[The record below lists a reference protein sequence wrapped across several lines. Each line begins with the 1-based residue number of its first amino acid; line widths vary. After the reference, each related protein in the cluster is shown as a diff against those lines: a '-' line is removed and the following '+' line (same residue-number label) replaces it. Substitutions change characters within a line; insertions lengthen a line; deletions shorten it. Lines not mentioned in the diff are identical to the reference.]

1 MNDYQRSLPIV
12 PNIEAKPGLSEGDY
26 LAMALFGPSI
36 CPLLEASIAA
46 EYKQRLLQILIEW
59 QPHGLPQ

>member
-1 MNDYQRSLPIV
+1 MS
-12 PNIEAKPGLSEGDY
+12 IEATTGLSEGDF

-36 CPLLEASIAA
+36 CPFLEAAIDAA
-46 EYKQRLLQILIEW
+46 YKQHLLQILTEW